1 MSFDILI
8 DITTIFVSNK
18 LKFMEKLDQI
28 IFYSLEKSIK
38 SYRQFAQKNIN
49 KKGFDI
55 TIDQW
60 LVLKTIEDNPNM
72 TQQKIAINV
81 FKDYASI
88 TRIIEI
94 LVTKKVLERNFNSDD
109 RRRFDL
115 SITKIGFEIL
125 KELTPIIES
134 NRKQALNGI
143 TSSEIELL
151 KNLLNKIT
159 KNCN

>member
-1 MSFDILI
+1 
-8 DITTIFVSNK
+8 
-18 LKFMEKLDQI
+18 MEKLDQI

-60 LVLKTIEDNPNM
+60 LVLKTIENNPDI
-72 TQQKIAINV
+72 TQQQIAVNV

-94 LVTKKVLERNFNSDD
+94 LVIKKALERKFRSDD
-109 RRRFDL
+109 RRRSDL
-115 SITKIGFEIL
+115 SITKLGLGIL
-125 KELTPIIES
+125 KGLAPIIRS
-134 NRKQALNGI
+134 NRKQALKGI
-143 TSSEIELL
+143 TKSEIKIL
-151 KNLLNKIT
+151 KNILNKIVE
-159 KNCN
+159 NCK

>member
-1 MSFDILI
+1 
-8 DITTIFVSNK
+8 
-18 LKFMEKLDQI
+18 MEKLDQI
-28 IFYSLEKSIK
+28 VFYSLEKSIK
-38 SYRQFAQKNIN
+38 SYRQLAQKNIS

-60 LVLKTIEDNPNM
+60 LVLKTIENNAGM
-72 TQQKIAINV
+72 TQQQIAINV

-94 LVTKKVLERNFNSDD
+94 LVTKNFLERDSHSAD

-115 SITKIGFEIL
+115 SITKLGIETL
-125 KELTPIIES
+125 KSLTPIIES
-134 NRKQALNGI
+134 NRKQALKGFAL
-143 TSSEIELL
+143 SEIKLL

-159 KNCN
+159 KNCK

>member
-1 MSFDILI
+1 
-8 DITTIFVSNK
+8 
-18 LKFMEKLDQI
+18 MEKLDQI

-38 SYRQFAQKNIN
+38 SYRQFAQKSIE
-49 KKGFDI
+49 KKGLDI

-60 LVLKTIEDNPNM
+60 LVLKTIENNAGM
-72 TQQKIAINV
+72 TQQQIAINA

-94 LVTKKVLERNFNSDD
+94 LVTKKFLERNFHSVD

-115 SITKIGFEIL
+115 RITKLGLEIL
-125 KELTPIIES
+125 KRLTPIIES

-143 TSSEIELL
+143 TKAETELL
-151 KNLLNKIT
+151 KKVLTKIT
-159 KNCN
+159 ENCI

>member
-1 MSFDILI
+1 
-8 DITTIFVSNK
+8 
-18 LKFMEKLDQI
+18 MEKLDQI

-38 SYRQFAQKNIN
+38 SYRQFAQKNIT

-60 LVLKTIEDNPNM
+60 LVLKTIENNVGM
-72 TQQKIAINV
+72 TQQQIALNV

-94 LVTKKVLERNFNSDD
+94 LVTKNFLERDFHSAD

-115 SITKIGFEIL
+115 SITKLGIETL
-125 KELTPIIES
+125 KRLTPIIES
-134 NRKQALNGI
+134 NRKQALKGFAQ
-143 TSSEIELL
+143 SEIELL
-151 KNLLNKIT
+151 KNSLNKIT
-159 KNCN
+159 ENCK

>member
-1 MSFDILI
+1 
-8 DITTIFVSNK
+8 
-18 LKFMEKLDQI
+18 MEKLEQI
-28 IFYSLEKSIK
+28 LFYTLEKSIK
-38 SYRQFAQKNIN
+38 SYRQFAQKNIK

-60 LVLKTIEDNPNM
+60 LVLKTIENNPAM

-94 LVTKKVLERNFNSDD
+94 LVTKKLLERNFHSDD

-115 SITKIGFEIL
+115 SITKIGYKIL
-125 KELTPIIES
+125 NELTPIISS
-134 NRKQALNGI
+134 NRKQALEGI
-143 TSSEIELL
+143 TKSEIELI
-151 KNLLNKIT
+151 KNVLNKIS

>member
-1 MSFDILI
+1 
-8 DITTIFVSNK
+8 
-18 LKFMEKLDQI
+18 MEKIDQI
-28 IFYSLEKSIK
+28 VFYTLEKSIK

-60 LVLKTIEDNPNM
+60 LVLKTIESNEGM
-72 TQQKIAINV
+72 SQQQIAINV

-94 LVTKKVLERNFNSDD
+94 LVNKKFLERAFHSAD

-115 SITKIGFEIL
+115 SITKLGLEIL
-125 KELTPIIES
+125 TRLTPIIES
-134 NRKQALNGI
+134 NRKQALNGV
-143 TSSEIELL
+143 TKSEIEFL
-151 KNLLNKIT
+151 KKVLNKIT
-159 KNCN
+159 ENCI